1 MHCQSVVSEANTR
14 TMSECLYAGGHVW
27 GHLWVAS
34 VPSECRCPRRWCH
47 HCLSGTCLRDSG
59 WEPSESGLCDHGS
72 DSCIVSRHVPL
83 PCRLPRQLFLL
94 RGTFPG
100 VPSWTST
107 AFPPSISAEDGKAP
121 SVVHASA
128 SFCCSCR
135 YSVTLLLLCSALEP
149 SCLVSHSRAP
159 FWPTSTASVYYSTFL
174 FITEGIIE
182 YGLA

>member
-34 VPSECRCPRRWCH
+34 VPSECRCPRWWCH

-107 AFPPSISAEDGKAP
+107 AFLPSISAEDGKAP
-121 SVVHASA
+121 VLSM
-128 SFCCSCR
+128 
-135 YSVTLLLLCSALEP
+135 LLLHSAVPAGTPSPFSCSALLWNLLVWSRTAGPP
-149 SCLVSHSRAP
+149 SGRRQRPPSTTAP
-159 FWPTSTASVYYSTFL
+159 FCSLLRVL
-174 FITEGIIE
+174 
-182 YGLA
+182 LNMD